1 MQIVAII
8 LVLIGAGIT
17 PFYFQALVAFRR
29 ILLAERPDLAD
40 RKGSLSFFY
49 AGMPRL
55 ADPNVS
61 LLIVRTAFG
70 PVPQQLSDPN
80 AVRYARRIRLS
91 LIIAIPAYLLAF
103 SIFLAGAP

>member
-8 LVLIGAGIT
+8 LVLIGAVIT
-17 PFYFQALVAFRR
+17 PFYFHALVHFRR

-40 RKGSLSFFY
+40 RRGSLSFFY

-61 LLIVRTAFG
+61 VLIIRTAFG
-70 PVPQQLSDPN
+70 PVPRQLSEPD
-80 AVRYARRIRLS
+80 AVKYARRIRLS
-91 LIIAIPAYLLAF
+91 LIVALPAYFTAFAILLV
-103 SIFLAGAP
+103 GAP

>member
-1 MQIVAII
+1 MQIVAIT
-8 LVLIGAGIT
+8 LVLIGAVIT
-17 PFYFQALVAFRR
+17 PFYLHALVQFRR

-61 LLIVRTAFG
+61 MLIIRTAFG
-70 PVPQQLSDPN
+70 PVPQQLREPD
-80 AVRYARRIRLS
+80 AVKFARRIRLS
-91 LIIAIPAYLLAF
+91 LIVALPAYLVAF
-103 SIFLAGAP
+103 TILLAGAA